1 MTSQPKLKASFMM
14 KLGSQALQIAKLFEH
29 VSDVCFFVKDCQ
41 GRFITG
47 NGILMDKLHVESEEE
62 IVGVID
68 ADVFPEDLVNSF
80 LKDDLEVISTGKS
93 LENRIE
99 MVPNRDGTVEWYVTH
114 KIPLYSETGKI
125 LGLAGIT
132 QNLHRLGDTW
142 KPYHKMSRIIQYI
155 SDHYKS
161 RIDVKNLARIT
172 NLSVSQFE
180 RVFRA
185 NFGMTPVKFINRF
198 RVHQACTALLH
209 TNHTITQ
216 IAHDSGFCDHSHL
229 SREFVRIMGK
239 SPGQYRKSH

>member
-1 MTSQPKLKASFMM
+1 MNRQQLKTNFVSQ
-14 KLGSQALQIAKLFEH
+14 LGSEALRITQLFEH
-29 VSDVCFFVKDCQ
+29 ISDVCFFVKDRQ

-47 NGILMDKLHVESEEE
+47 NRFLMDKLCVESEEE
-62 IVGVID
+62 ITGLVD
-68 ADVFPEDLVNSF
+68 ADVFPEDLVNNF
-80 LKDDLEVISTGKS
+80 LKDDLEVFNTGKA
-93 LENRIE
+93 LDNRIE

-114 KIPLYSETGKI
+114 KIPLYSEAQEI
-125 LGLAGIT
+125 IGLAGIT

-142 KPYHKMSRIIQYI
+142 KPYHKMSRVIDYI
-155 SDHYKS
+155 STNYKA
-161 RIDVKNLARIT
+161 RIDVKDLAHQI

-180 RVFRA
+180 RVFRR

-198 RVHQACTALLH
+198 RVHQACVALQR

-216 IAHDSGFCDHSHL
+216 IAHDCGFCDHSHL

>member
-1 MTSQPKLKASFMM
+1 MNRQRLKKKFAQQ
-14 KLGSQALQIAKLFEH
+14 LGSQALRLTQLFEH
-29 VSDVCFFVKDCQ
+29 LSDVCFFVKDRQ

-47 NGILMDKLHVESEEE
+47 NRILMDKLGVESQEE
-62 IVGVID
+62 IIGLVD
-68 ADVFPEDLVNSF
+68 ADVFPEDLVNNF
-80 LKDDLEVISTGKS
+80 LQDDQEVLKTGKP

-99 MVPNRDGTVEWYVTH
+99 MVPNRDGTVEWYITH
-114 KIPLYSETGKI
+114 KIPLFSESREI
-125 LGLAGIT
+125 VGLAGIT
-132 QNLHRLGDTW
+132 QSLHRLGDTW
-142 KPYHKMSRIIQYI
+142 KPYHKMSQIIDYI
-155 SDHYKS
+155 STNYQT
-161 RIDVKNLARIT
+161 RIDVKDLARVT

-198 RVHQACTALLH
+198 RVHQACVTLRQ

-216 IAHDSGFCDHSHL
+216 IAHDCGFFDHSHL